1 MTQNCVII
9 NGFLG
14 KDSQETQTEH
24 HSCNH
29 NKRIPKPHCNPLSDN
44 TALNSSHSTHNSTH
58 WDAVLILTC
67 RSVWLLRP
75 SANWQSSGLTERKVG
90 LPSKGSTQEPLA
102 LRKGRCPLGEMAP
115 VSVSSSTE
123 SLMWLMIWW
132 FSSRSCSSCSMR
144 FCNTEIWLWKNQGDG
159 GVIYLPPQ
167 STTSHDWPER
177 SRGGDTPRHTGLAL
191 ADLQHVYSIT
201 NKLDFY
207 FIK

>member
-1 MTQNCVII
+1 M
-9 NGFLG
+9 
-14 KDSQETQTEH
+14 
-24 HSCNH
+24 
-29 NKRIPKPHCNPLSDN
+29 PHCNPLPDT
-44 TALNSSHSTHNSTH
+44 TALNWSPSTHTPTH
-58 WDAVLILTC
+58 WDAILILTW
-67 RSVWLLRP
+67 RSVWVLRP

-144 FCNTEIWLWKNQGDG
+144 FCNTEIWLWNQGGGDG

-167 STTSHDWPER
+167 STTSHDWPGC
-177 SRGGDTPRHTGLAL
+177 SRGDGTPRHTGLWRAWL
-191 ADLQHVYSIT
+191 SCNTSRASYT
-201 NKLDFY
+201 KLNFY
-207 FIK
+207 IFKRKFV